1 MRRRMEEGGE
11 FCSCHIVSDRTTPR
25 VARVTTSR
33 LLSVAAVVTKAGQR
47 MRVDPLVA
55 TRRKMSERL

>member
-11 FCSCHIVSDRTTPR
+11 FCSCHTVNDGTRPR
-25 VARVTTSR
+25 VARVTMSR

-47 MRVDPLVA
+47 MRVDPLVG

>member
-1 MRRRMEEGGE
+1 MRRRMEEGVE
-11 FCSCHIVSDRTTPR
+11 FCSCHTVSDRITPW
-25 VARVTTSR
+25 VARVTMSR

-47 MRVDPLVA
+47 MHVDPLMA